1 MKLLALSLRAAFAGT
16 CLVIAGYTVP
26 SQAAPLPLA
35 IQADTVL
42 GGGPCVLSSN
52 FKPNDKVVFRMR
64 VIDTATGEALTEG
77 GLQKLV
83 VQMPDGT
90 EFTPKYGPHP
100 PKDVAGYY
108 WTYAWTI
115 PADYPTGSHP
125 YKVVATSLSGE
136 VVTFVPFEAPS
147 SQLTIVAAQ

>member
-1 MKLLALSLRAAFAGT
+1 MRFSEKLPVAVLAATGLMAAAHSG
-16 CLVIAGYTVP
+16 VVH
-26 SQAAPLPLA
+26 AAPLPLA

-42 GGGPCVLSSN
+42 SGPCVLMSR
-52 FKPNDKVVFRMR
+52 FKPEDKVIFRVR
-64 VIDTATGEALTEG
+64 VTDTESGKPVEDG

-83 VQMPDGT
+83 VVMPDGT
-90 EFTPKYGPHP
+90 EFVPKFGPHP
-100 PKDVAGYY
+100 PKQAAGYY

-125 YKVVATSLSGE
+125 YRVVATSLDGE
-136 VVTFVPFEAPS
+136 VVTFTPFEAPP